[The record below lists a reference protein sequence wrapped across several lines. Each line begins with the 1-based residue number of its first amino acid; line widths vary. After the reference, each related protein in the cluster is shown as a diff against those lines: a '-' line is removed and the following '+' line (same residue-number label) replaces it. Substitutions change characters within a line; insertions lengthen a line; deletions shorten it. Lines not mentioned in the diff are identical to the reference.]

1 MFKTQLTSDKFA
13 MGLSMACVVHC
24 FFAPSLIIL
33 SFSFLSLSIES
44 EIIHYLIVFLAVPIS
59 LFALGLGYKNHDV
72 LSYLYT
78 GAFGLVLLVV
88 AVVLGEDLLGEIGE
102 QTLTLIGSMIVA
114 FAHFKNHRKCK
125 ELECDCHES

>member
-1 MFKTQLTSDKFA
+1 LFKTQLTTDKFA

-59 LFALGLGYKNHDV
+59 IFALTLGYRNHNT
-72 LSYLYT
+72 LYYLFIGT
-78 GAFGLVLLVV
+78 SGLVLLIA
-88 AVVLGEDLLGEIGE
+88 AVVMGENLLGEIGE

-125 ELECDCHES
+125 ELACDCHES

>member
-1 MFKTQLTSDKFA
+1 MLRTQLTSDKLA
-13 MGLSMACVVHC
+13 AGLSMACVIHC

>member
-1 MFKTQLTSDKFA
+1 LFKTQLTTDKFA
-13 MGLSMACVVHC
+13 MGLSMACVIHC

>member
-1 MFKTQLTSDKFA
+1 MFKTQLTTDKFA

-59 LFALGLGYKNHDV
+59 IFALTLGYRNHNT
-72 LSYLYT
+72 LYYLFIGT
-78 GAFGLVLLVV
+78 SGLVLLIA
-88 AVVLGEDLLGEIGE
+88 AVVMGENLLGEIGE

-125 ELECDCHES
+125 ELACDCHES

>member
-1 MFKTQLTSDKFA
+1 MFKTQLTTDKFA

>member
-1 MFKTQLTSDKFA
+1 LFKTQLTTDKFA

>member
-1 MFKTQLTSDKFA
+1 MFKTQLTTDKFA

-72 LSYLYT
+72 LSYLFIGT
-78 GAFGLVLLVV
+78 FGLVLLVL

>member
-1 MFKTQLTSDKFA
+1 LFKTQLTTDKFA

-78 GAFGLVLLVV
+78 GAFGLVLLIV

>member
-1 MFKTQLTSDKFA
+1 MFKTQLTTDKFA
-13 MGLSMACVVHC
+13 MGLSMVCVVHC

-72 LSYLYT
+72 LSYLFI
-78 GAFGLVLLVV
+78 GFFGLVLLVV
-88 AVVLGEDLLGEIGE
+88 AVVIGEDLLGEIGE
-102 QTLTLIGSMIVA
+102 QLLTLTGSMIVA

>member
-1 MFKTQLTSDKFA
+1 

-114 FAHFKNHRKCK
+114 FAHFKNHLKCK
-125 ELECDCHES
+125 EL

>member
-1 MFKTQLTSDKFA
+1 

-72 LSYLYT
+72 LSYLFIGT
-78 GAFGLVLLVV
+78 FGLILLVV

>member
-1 MFKTQLTSDKFA
+1 
-13 MGLSMACVVHC
+13 MGLSLACVVHC

-59 LFALGLGYKNHDV
+59 IFALLLGYKNHNI
-72 LSYLYT
+72 LSYFFM
-78 GAFGLVLLVV
+78 GAAGLVLLTA
-88 AVVLGEDLLGEIGE
+88 AVVMGEDLLGETGE
-102 QTLTLIGSMIVA
+102 QTLTLIGSMMVA
-114 FAHFKNHRKCK
+114 FSHFKNYRKCK

>member
-1 MFKTQLTSDKFA
+1 
-13 MGLSMACVVHC
+13 MACVVHC

-88 AVVLGEDLLGEIGE
+88 AVVLGKDLLGEIGE

-114 FAHFKNHRKCK
+114 FSHFKNHRKCK

>member
-1 MFKTQLTSDKFA
+1 MFKTQLTTDKFA

-44 EIIHYLIVFLAVPIS
+44 EIIHYIIVFLAVPIS
-59 LFALGLGYKNHDV
+59 IFALTLGYRNHNT
-72 LSYLYT
+72 LYYLFIGT
-78 GAFGLVLLVV
+78 SGLVLLIA
-88 AVVLGEDLLGEIGE
+88 AVVMGENLLGEIGE

-125 ELECDCHES
+125 ELACDCHES

>member
-1 MFKTQLTSDKFA
+1 

-24 FFAPSLIIL
+24 FFAPSLLIL

-72 LSYLYT
+72 LSYLFI

>member
-1 MFKTQLTSDKFA
+1 
-13 MGLSMACVVHC
+13 MGLSMVCVVHC

-59 LFALGLGYKNHDV
+59 IFALTLGYRNHNT
-72 LSYLYT
+72 LYYLFIGT
-78 GAFGLVLLVV
+78 SGLVLLIA
-88 AVVLGEDLLGEIGE
+88 AVVMGENLLGEIGE